1 MGRFGTT
8 TYWCVRLFVLIVVD
22 RFAKPMSQLIIV
34 TANQLKAYY
43 ARFEKM
49 LAQDQIEQARL
60 REIEE
65 RRKAEWDRMRE
76 TRPASPANQEGQD
89 T

>member
-1 MGRFGTT
+1 
-8 TYWCVRLFVLIVVD
+8 
-22 RFAKPMSQLIIV
+22 MSQLIVV
-34 TANQLKAYY
+34 TAAQLKTYL
-43 ARFEKM
+43 ARFEQM

-76 TRPASPANQEGQD
+76 TRPISPAKQEGKD